1 MMAESRFCFSY
12 TRNIFVIGS
21 TGTGKSTLLNKIIG
35 EEDRFQ
41 TGSSTRRIT
50 TEIEQ
55 VSGVMTFND
64 AKYELT
70 CIDTVGM
77 NDASQR
83 SDDNITNA
91 QVVSDIK
98 VAISTTFNKGVS
110 IIFIVLSKQRLNEE
124 ERKLFTFL
132 NQHFDSGFWR
142 KCFIVITH
150 CEFLKKEVIDARV
163 KGLKDNLQRYNCLKQ
178 FIGSDKWED
187 ARLRIKTVGFPDT
200 RRTHGDMIAALKVG
214 MENDILMLRK
224 IVSEASVMEPS
235 VNITKPAAATRSCCV
250 M

>member
-1 MMAESRFCFSY
+1 MAESRFCFTY
-12 TRNIFVIGS
+12 NRNILVIGS

-35 EEDRFQ
+35 EADRFQ
-41 TGSSTRRIT
+41 TGCSTRRIT

-55 VSGVMTFND
+55 VSGIMTFNED
-64 AKYELT
+64 KYELT

-77 NDASQR
+77 NDQNKCLG
-83 SDDNITNA
+83 DNITNA
-91 QVVSDIK
+91 QVIADIK
-98 VAISTTFNKGVS
+98 MAISTTFKEGVS
-110 IIFIVLSKQRLNEE
+110 VIFIVLSKQRIREE

-150 CEFLKKEVIDARV
+150 CELLKKEAIDTRV
-163 KGLKDNLQRYNCLKQ
+163 QDLKDNLERYNCLKQ
-178 FIGSDKWED
+178 FVGNDKWED
-187 ARLRIKTVGFPDT
+187 ARLRIKTVGFPDNKT
-200 RRTHGDMIAALKVG
+200 THSDMVAALRVG

-224 IVSEASVMEPS
+224 IVAEASAMEPS
-235 VNITKPAAATRSCCV
+235 VNITKSQTKSCCV

>member
-35 EEDRFQ
+35 EEDHFQ
-41 TGSSTRRIT
+41 TGDSTRRIT

-77 NDASQR
+77 NDQNRR
-83 SDDNITNA
+83 SGDNKTNEKVIA
-91 QVVSDIK
+91 DIK
-98 VAISTTFNKGVS
+98 MAISTTFKRGVS
-110 IIFIVLSKQRLNEE
+110 VIFIVLSKQRLCEE

-132 NQHFDSGFWR
+132 SQHFDSGFWT

-150 CEFLKKEVIDARV
+150 CELLKQEAIDTRV
-163 KGLKDNLQRYNCLKQ
+163 RELKDNLARYNCLKQ
-178 FIGSDKWED
+178 FVGNDEWED

-200 RRTHGDMIAALKVG
+200 RKTLSDMIAALTVG
-214 MENDILMLRK
+214 MEDDIFMLRK
-224 IVSEASVMEPS
+224 IVAEASVMEPS
-235 VNITKPAAATRSCCV
+235 VNITKSTTKSCCV

>member
-1 MMAESRFCFSY
+1 MMAESRFRFLY

-41 TGSSTRRIT
+41 TGDSTRRIT

-77 NDASQR
+77 NDQNRR
-83 SDDNITNA
+83 SGDNITNA
-91 QVVSDIK
+91 QVIADIK
-98 VAISTTFNKGVS
+98 TAISTTFKKGVS
-110 IIFIVLSKQRLNEE
+110 VIFIVLSKQRLREE

-132 NQHFDSGFWR
+132 NRHFDSGFWR

-150 CEFLKKEVIDARV
+150 CEFLNKEAIDTRV
-163 KGLKDNLQRYNCLKQ
+163 QDLKNNLERYNCLNQ
-178 FIGSDKWED
+178 FVGSDKWED

-200 RRTHGDMIAALKVG
+200 RRTHSDMIAALCVG
-214 MENDILMLRK
+214 MENDTLMLRK
-224 IVSEASVMEPS
+224 IVAEASAMEPS
-235 VNITKPAAATRSCCV
+235 VNITKAQTKSSCCV